1 VSIPFVQ
8 GSAREKAWLWY
19 LLATSALT
27 GLYLFAA
34 PLAGN
39 GPLINALGL
48 SGVVAIVVGI
58 RMHRPTA
65 RVAWWLFAAGQFLY
79 FSGDLYTY
87 GYRKVFGADVPFPS
101 LGDAFYLAVYPVL
114 LTGLFVLVKRRNP
127 RRDRTALIDSL
138 ILTIGI
144 GLLSW
149 VFVIAPNIHVT
160 GQTWLQTSVGVAYPL
175 GDVFLLAGLIR
186 LAVDAGRRTPAFWLL
201 VSSIVCLLATDSA
214 YNLALLKG
222 TFNYQLSYDAGW
234 IFYYLLW
241 GAAALHPSMR
251 SLEEPAEDSR
261 TRLTPL
267 RLALLGGACLI
278 APGVRFA
285 QAIHDPDVLVLVV
298 GSALLFL
305 LVVSRMAG
313 LVRQE
318 ARVVSRERALRGAGA
333 ELVAAAGHEQVAA
346 AAISAVHRLLGAEPP
361 VRLVLV
367 SGEEAVVE
375 ASSDGAVG
383 GRVGEGTREWL
394 RRVSDS
400 KRVTHAHLPAH
411 VRGDLRLAEGHSTVV
426 TPLTVRGDVRGALVV
441 SSPETVTRDLVDAL
455 GALATQVS
463 LAVEGASLAEDLHRR
478 QSEAR
483 FRSLVA
489 HSSDLITVLDA
500 DGIVTYQSPS
510 IERVLGYTVDE
521 VEGKRFDRLLSE
533 HDRPLLA
540 QLISVD
546 GQGARDAHTVE
557 CSVSHRDG
565 TTMTFQLQHTDLLHD
580 EHVRGIVLNSRD
592 ISERKA
598 FEEQLAHQAFHDPV
612 TKLANRAL
620 FSDRVEHALMR
631 AGRGVPEIAVMF
643 IDLDDFKTVNDSLG
657 HAAGDEVLQE
667 VGRRLKIAVRP
678 TDTVARFGGDEF
690 AVLLDGIGG
699 SEDAADAAAR
709 ILRALDMPVEIDGKH
724 VVPRASVGICLVGE
738 ELDTPEAEEL
748 LRNADV
754 AMYMAKRDSKGSYR
768 VFEPTMHERVVER
781 LELRSDLQHALTQ
794 DQLELHYQPV
804 VRLAGRNILGVEA
817 LVRWNHPTRGTIP
830 PIQFIP
836 VAEETGLIIP
846 MGRWI
851 LETACREGVRLQEL
865 FPRPEPL
872 TMSVNLS
879 VRQLQSETLVGDVR
893 KALATT
899 RFPAASLV
907 LEITESLMLSDTD
920 FAMQQLHEL
929 KSLGIRLAMDDFG
942 TGYSSLSYLSRFPVD
957 ILKMDRSFVGSEDNE
972 ALTSAII
979 ALGTSLSLEVVAEG
993 IELPEQAKS
1002 LEELGCELGQGFLF
1016 AKPMNSTAL
1025 AEFLG
1030 TADAVPAE
1038 RELESPPAS
1047 NAA

>member
-1 VSIPFVQ
+1 MKTLFA
-8 GSAREKAWLWY
+8 GSWKERLWLWY
-19 LLATSALT
+19 LVAGGALSA
-27 GLYLFAA
+27 LYLFAP

-39 GPLINALGL
+39 GPLINLLGL

-58 RMHRPTA
+58 LMHKPRA
-65 RVAWWLFAAGQFLY
+65 RAAWWLFAAGQFLY

-101 LGDAFYLAVYPVL
+101 PGDAFYLSVYPVL
-114 LTGLFVLVKRRNP
+114 LAGLFVLVRRRNP
-127 RRDRTALIDSL
+127 RRDRSALIDAL
-138 ILTIGI
+138 ILTIGV

-149 VFVIAPNIHVT
+149 VILIAPNLHATDTAWFVKVL
-160 GQTWLQTSVGVAYPL
+160 GAAYPF
-175 GDVFLLAGLIR
+175 GDVLLLAGLIR
-186 LAVDAGRRTPAFWLL
+186 LAVDAGRRTPAFWLM
-201 VSSIVCLLATDSA
+201 VGSIVCLLTTDSA
-214 YNLALLKG
+214 YNLALLQG

-251 SLEEPAEDSR
+251 TLEEPAKDSR

-278 APGVRFA
+278 APGIRFL
-285 QAIHDPDVLVLVV
+285 QSVHNPDVLVLII
-298 GSALLFL
+298 GSAVLFL
-305 LVVSRMAG
+305 LVVARMAG

-318 ARVVSRERALRGAGA
+318 ARVVARERALRGAGVD
-333 ELVAAAGHEQVAA
+333 LVAAGGQEQVAE
-346 AAISAVHRLLGAEPP
+346 AAITAVHRLVGAEPP

-367 SGEEAVVE
+367 SESDAVVE
-375 ASSDGAVG
+375 ASSDGARG
-383 GRVGEGTREWL
+383 GRVGDETRDWL
-394 RRVSDS
+394 RAACESRRIV
-400 KRVTHAHLPAH
+400 HASVPPHA
-411 VRGDLRLAEGHSTVV
+411 RGDLRLPEGQSTLVA
-426 TPLTVRGDVRGALVV
+426 PLTLRGVVRGALVM
-441 SSPETVTRDLVDAL
+441 SSPENVGADLTDAI

-463 LAVEGASLAEDLHRR
+463 LAVEGATLAADLHRR

-510 IERVLGYTVDE
+510 IEGVLGYGVEE
-521 VEGKRFDRLLSE
+521 VEGARFDRLLTDS
-533 HDRPLLA
+533 DRPLLE
-540 QLISVD
+540 QLLAFD
-546 GQGARDAHTVE
+546 GSGEGEGHTVE
-557 CSVSHRDG
+557 CSFRHRDG
-565 TTMTFQLQHTDLLHD
+565 TALRFEVQHTDLLQD

-631 AGRGVPEIAVMF
+631 SQRGIPEIAVMF

-657 HAAGDEVLQE
+657 HAAGDEVLCE
-667 VGRRLKIAVRP
+667 VGRRLRIAVRP

-690 AVLLDGIGG
+690 AVLLDGVTG
-699 SEDAADAAAR
+699 SADAADAAAR
-709 ILRALDMPVEIDGKH
+709 ILRALDAPVQIDGKH
-724 VVPRASVGICLVGE
+724 VFPRASVGICLVGE
-738 ELDTPEAEEL
+738 DLETPEAAEL

-781 LELRSDLQHALTQ
+781 LELRSDLQHALAL

-804 VRLAGRNILGVEA
+804 VRLAGRKILGVEA
-817 LVRWNHPTRGTIP
+817 LVRWNHPTRGVIP

-836 VAEETGLIIP
+836 VAEETGLIVP

-865 FPRPEPL
+865 FPRDEAL

-879 VRQLQSETLVGDVR
+879 VRQLQSETLVADVR
-893 KALATT
+893 DALEVTGL
-899 RFPAASLV
+899 PASALV
-907 LEITESLMLSDTD
+907 LEITESLMLTDTD
-920 FAMQQLHEL
+920 FALQQLHDL
-929 KSLGIRLAMDDFG
+929 KALGIRLAMDDFG

-957 ILKMDRSFVGSEDNE
+957 ILKMDRSFVGSKENQ
-972 ALTSAII
+972 ALQSAII
-979 ALGTSLSLEVVAEG
+979 ALGTSLSLDVVAEG
-993 IELPEQAKS
+993 IELPEQANA
-1002 LEELGCELGQGFLF
+1002 LEHLGCELGQGYLF
-1016 AKPMNSTAL
+1016 AKPMDSQKLT
-1025 AEFLG
+1025 EFLRL
-1030 TADAVPAE
+1030 ADPVNE
-1038 RELESPPAS
+1038 TSLEPPATS

>member
-1 VSIPFVQ
+1 MKAFALPGWS
-8 GSAREKAWLWY
+8 RERAWIWY
-19 LLATSALT
+19 LAVTGLLSA
-27 GLYLFAA
+27 LYLFA
-34 PLAGN
+34 PGLSGN
-39 GPLINALGL
+39 GPLINFLGL
-48 SGVVAIVVGI
+48 TGVLAIVAGI
-58 RMHRPTA
+58 RMNKPAA
-65 RVAWWLFAAGQFLY
+65 RAAWWLFAAGQFL
-79 FSGDLYTY
+79 FLSGDLYTY
-87 GYRKVFGADVPFPS
+87 SYPKLLGADVGFPS
-101 LGDAFYLAVYPVL
+101 IGDGLYLFVYPVL
-114 LTGLFVLVKRRNP
+114 MAGLLILIRRRSP
-127 RRDRTALIDSL
+127 RPDRAALIDAL

-149 VFVIAPNIHVT
+149 VFLIAPNVHLENLSLLANAV
-160 GQTWLQTSVGVAYPL
+160 SVAYPL
-175 GDVFLLAGLIR
+175 GDVLLLAAAIR
-186 LAVDAGRRTPAFWLL
+186 LAVDGGKRSPAFWLL

-214 YNLALLKG
+214 YNYALLKD
-222 TFNYQLSYDAGW
+222 TYNHQLIYDAGW

-251 SLEEPAEDSR
+251 SLEEPAADSR
-261 TRLTPL
+261 TPLTPL
-267 RLALLGGACLI
+267 RLTLLGAACLI
-278 APGVRFA
+278 APGIRLA
-285 QAIHDPDVLVLVV
+285 QSLGNPDLLVLIVA
-298 GSALLFL
+298 SAVLFL
-305 LVVSRMAG
+305 LVVVRMAG

-318 ARVVSRERALRGAGA
+318 ARVVSRERALRGAGV
-333 ELVAAAGHEQVAA
+333 ELVAAAGHDQVAT

-361 VRLVLV
+361 VRLVLIAQNQ
-367 SGEEAVVE
+367 AVVE
-375 ASSDGAVG
+375 ASSDGATGGLVG
-383 GRVGEGTREWL
+383 DGTRDWL
-394 RRVSDS
+394 SNGSGSLRVLHSDP
-400 KRVTHAHLPAH
+400 PAY
-411 VRGDLRLAEGHSTVV
+411 VRGDLRLPEGQTTMVA
-426 TPLTVRGDVRGALVV
+426 PLTVRGDVRGALVV
-441 SSPETVTRDLVDAL
+441 SSPESVTRDLADAL

-463 LAVEGASLAEDLHRR
+463 LAVEGASLAADLHRR
-478 QSEAR
+478 QGEAR

-489 HSSDLITVLDA
+489 HASDLITVLDGE
-500 DGIVTYQSPS
+500 GIVTYQSPS
-510 IERVLGYTVDE
+510 IERVLGYRSHE
-521 VEGKRFDRLLSE
+521 VEGRRFDRLLVES
-533 HDRPLLA
+533 DRPLLA
-540 QLISVD
+540 QLIALD
-546 GQGARDAHTVE
+546 GPGEAEGHTIE
-557 CSVSHRDG
+557 CSVLHRDG
-565 TTMTFQLQHTDLLHD
+565 TPLTFEVQHTDLLHD
-580 EHVRGIVLNSRD
+580 EHVHGIVLNSRD
-592 ISERKA
+592 VSERKA

-631 AGRGVPEIAVMF
+631 STRGIPEIAVMF

-657 HAAGDEVLQE
+657 HTAGDEVLQE

-690 AVLLDGIGG
+690 AVLLDGVDG
-699 SEDAADAAAR
+699 SADAADAASR
-709 ILRALDMPVEIDGKH
+709 ILRALELPIEIDGKN

-738 ELDTPEAEEL
+738 DLETPEATEL

-781 LELRSDLQHALTQ
+781 LELRSDLQHALSL

-804 VRLAGRNILGVEA
+804 VRLSGREILGVEA

-851 LETACREGVRLQEL
+851 LETACYEGVRLQER
-865 FPRPEPL
+865 FARDEPL

-879 VRQLQSETLVGDVR
+879 VRQLQSETLVTDVR
-893 KALATT
+893 SALSLTGL
-899 RFPAASLV
+899 PASSLV

-920 FAMQQLHEL
+920 FAMQQLHDL
-929 KSLGIRLAMDDFG
+929 KGLGIRLAMDDFG

-993 IELPEQAKS
+993 IELAEQANS
-1002 LEELGCELGQGFLF
+1002 LEELGCELGQGYLF
-1016 AKPMNSTAL
+1016 ARPMDAAALSNFLAL
-1025 AEFLG
+1025 AGE
-1030 TADAVPAE
+1030 PAE
-1038 RELESPPAS
+1038 EDIESPSAS